1 MKKVIVFLSLI
12 LLFTLSFTTSIADSS
27 KMNNATSNDE
37 TSSRPIF
44 IIGSITKPVIENDT
58 INANALQVFYY
69 QSGFLVDNFGI
80 ITGLKP
86 IQIEKTP
93 LFYMNSP
100 GPFGYI
106 CYIIGLCTDV
116 QILN

>member
-1 MKKVIVFLSLI
+1 MKKKIVFLSLI
-12 LLFTLSFTTSIADSS
+12 MLFTLSFTTSIANSS
-27 KMNNATSNDE
+27 NMNNATSNIE

-44 IIGSITKPVIENDT
+44 IIGTVTKLIIENDT

-69 QSGFLVDNFGI
+69 QSSFLVDNFGI
-80 ITGLKP
+80 IMGLKP
-86 IQIEKTP
+86 IQIQKTP
-93 LFYMNSP
+93 LFYMYNP

-106 CYIIGLCTDV
+106 YYIIGFCTDI